1 MENMDGMIDLLI
13 GSEISRIN
21 KGKGRAIKIESN
33 EFNDE
38 QEEEEETKS
47 DDEQEIGDEQAEINM
62 LNGNQIIQDGIE
74 TINKISDKKYI
85 QVYKILL
92 QICNNCIKIPW
103 QLLVNLANLIYLLLL
118 LATQIIDELLPNQ
131 QASDRSDLVIRVFKL
146 KLKSITHDLFIKA
159 PKDKP
164 RISDDFDKLV
174 CAEIPDEQQQP
185 LLYETVSRGRLN
197 PNLPCIENGK
207 CSKYY
212 PRDFVSITATNKFE
226 YIVYR

>member
-1 MENMDGMIDLLI
+1 MDGMIDLLI

-47 DDEQEIGDEQAEINM
+47 DDEQEIGDEQAEMNFY
-62 LNGNQIIQDGIE
+62 Q
-74 TINKISDKKYI
+74 INK
-85 QVYKILL
+85 QV
-92 QICNNCIKIPW
+92 
-103 QLLVNLANLIYLLLL
+103 
-118 LATQIIDELLPNQ
+118 T
-131 QASDRSDLVIRVFKL
+131 
-146 KLKSITHDLFIKA
+146 A

-185 LLYETVSRGRLN
+185 LLYETVSRGRA
-197 PNLPCIENGK
+197 ISYEAIHTING
-207 CSKYY
+207 
-212 PRDFVSITATNKFE
+212 
-226 YIVYR
+226 IVYNTFEEAV